1 MFGIEQGIRYNPC
14 LMSSLS
20 NRRKKIIQ
28 TIQICLE
35 FDGKTEE
42 GNLIQNEGREGEF
55 KDSFLEEV
63 TLDLNLK

>member
-1 MFGIEQGIRYNPC
+1 
-14 LMSSLS
+14 MSSLS